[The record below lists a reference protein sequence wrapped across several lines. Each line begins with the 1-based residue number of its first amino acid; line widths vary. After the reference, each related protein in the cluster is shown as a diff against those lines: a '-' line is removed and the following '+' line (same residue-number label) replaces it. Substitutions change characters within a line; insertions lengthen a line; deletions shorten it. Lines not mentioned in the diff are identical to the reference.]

1 MKLLERKKCP
11 LCKNLS
17 THLLYKLS
25 YRDPKLKKFLKEY
38 YNNRL
43 PVDLVSRYD
52 YKLMEC
58 KYCKLIFQKF
68 IPDKNFMIE
77 LYEKF
82 ISARDSL
89 IKKKRNIIN
98 LKKKYHNEL
107 NLVKKIF
114 NNNVKVLEF
123 GAGWGF
129 WSYEAKKYGFDVSC
143 LELSKNRINFMK
155 NNNLNVIRNLKN
167 KFNKYDFIY
176 SDQVFEHI
184 DNPKQTL
191 ELLELSLN
199 RNGYILLNFPSAFCF
214 KSKINNNYL
223 PKKDAAHP
231 LEHINLFNRSSIKF
245 LIKNTNLKI
254 INFRSL
260 YFFNIKNLYKDLK
273 NLFYF
278 DSVLLKKNN

>member
-1 MKLLERKKCP
+1 MKLLERKNCP
-11 LCKNLS
+11 ICRSLS
-17 THLLYKLS
+17 AHLLYKLS
-25 YRDPKLKKFLKEY
+25 YKDAKLKKFLKVY

-43 PVDLVSRYD
+43 PVNLVSKYD

-68 IPDKNFMIE
+68 VPDKNFMIE

-82 ISARDSL
+82 ISSKESL
-89 IKKKRNIIN
+89 IKKKKNIIN

-107 NLVKKIF
+107 NLVKKIL
-114 NNNVKVLEF
+114 NDNVKVLEF

-129 WSYEAKKYGFDVSC
+129 WSYEAKKYGLDVSC
-143 LELSKNRINFMK
+143 LELSKKKINFMK
-155 NNNLNVIRNLKN
+155 NKNLNVIRNLKN
-167 KFNKYDFIY
+167 KLNKYDFIY

-184 DNPKQTL
+184 SNPKETL
-191 ELLELSLN
+191 ELLELSLTK
-199 RNGYILLNFPSAFCF
+199 NGYILLNFPSRFGF
-214 KSKINNNYL
+214 KSKVSNNYL

-231 LEHINLFNRSSIKF
+231 LEHINLFNRSSLKF

-260 YFFNIKNLYKDLK
+260 YFFNLKNLYKDLK
-273 NLFYF
+273 NIFYF